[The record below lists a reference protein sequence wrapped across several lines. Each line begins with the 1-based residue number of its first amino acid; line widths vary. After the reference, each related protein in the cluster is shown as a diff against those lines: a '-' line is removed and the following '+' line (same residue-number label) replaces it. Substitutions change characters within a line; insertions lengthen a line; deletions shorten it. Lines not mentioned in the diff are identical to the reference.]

1 MLKRHILNQR
11 ADYSK
16 QHRQKTHYWFL
27 SAVTSESYRILSSL
41 IRRYVSGSVLDAG
54 CGYGA
59 WKTILLEK
67 AQGYTSLDGRQDSG
81 ADHIGDLQNMPV
93 FKDQSFDVVFCAQ
106 VFEYLPA
113 PQQALLEFSRVLKPS
128 GLVIISAP
136 FLAPLHDEPYDLFR
150 YSVDGLRQLLVQNN
164 FEVLESQKVGGLFCF
179 ITHPASIIILGLFG
193 NILILGSIVRFLNR
207 ILIIYPAVMLDRLLS
222 LNQYFFSNTMIV
234 ARKKADN

>member
-41 IRRYVSGSVLDAG
+41 ILRYVSGSVLDAG

-67 AQGYTSLDGRQDSG
+67 AHHYTSLDGRQDSG

-93 FKDQSFDVVFCAQ
+93 FKDQSFDVIFCTQ

-150 YSVDGLRQLLVQNN
+150 YSVDGLRHLLVQNN

-207 ILIIYPAVMLDRLLS
+207 ILIIYPAVMLDRLFS
-222 LNQYFFSNTMIV
+222 LNQYFFSNAMIV